1 MDAMAELSSLNLIS
15 ELDLTIGRANAET
28 LILSI
33 VLLIFLLLMIFVLD
47 KSDIPY
53 IQKLPA
59 VPSVPIFGSLFQLG
73 SEHPK
78 RLAELSKQYG
88 PVFQIRLGNRVR
100 LILDFIAETSVLTA
114 FF

>member
-1 MDAMAELSSLNLIS
+1 MDAMAKLSSLNLIS
-15 ELDLTIGRANAET
+15 ELHSKVSSANAET

-33 VLLIFLLLMIFVLD
+33 GLVISLLMIFVLD
-47 KSDIPY
+47 KTDIPF
-53 IQKLPA
+53 IQNLPA
-59 VPSVPIFGSLFQLG
+59 VPSVPIFGNLFQLG

-78 RLAELSKQYG
+78 RLAKLSKQYG

-100 LILDFIAETSVLTA
+100 LFLSPLAKPYVLTT